1 MRSPRAI
8 ASIKGLDQI
17 APDKSGVTLRHTAT
31 KEQAVDEPV
40 NKTLGQFQL
49 TCELGR
55 GGMAVVY
62 EAYQTTLQ
70 RKVAL
75 KVLLP
80 SVVNVESTIR

>member
-1 MRSPRAI
+1 M
-8 ASIKGLDQI
+8 
-17 APDKSGVTLRHTAT
+17 
-31 KEQAVDEPV
+31 DEPV